1 MGWLSMKK
9 ILLRKIYDSF
19 KPVFYNKELLHYSK
33 GESID
38 VVFLFTD
45 GIAWTY
51 PSSDNGEGTAFW
63 HIEHREKSQFF
74 GEEFLVWAL
83 KPSSIDMDNLWVCLE
98 TSYLVKIEIFLLKVL

>member
-1 MGWLSMKK
+1 MKK

-51 PSSDNGEGTAFW
+51 PSSDNGEGTAF
-63 HIEHREKSQFF
+63 
-74 GEEFLVWAL
+74 
-83 KPSSIDMDNLWVCLE
+83 
-98 TSYLVKIEIFLLKVL
+98 